1 MKPIYPLA
9 IVPFV
14 VALGACSSGS
24 KSQGQ
29 PSGNGPDGGLVN
41 NDGGMVGDGSSTG
54 DGGDDGG
61 GAAATQYDAKLVGA
75 QVAPAAVMTSASG
88 AGKFMLQSDGQTLTY
103 DLTQNVAN
111 VMSVN
116 LNIGAVSEPGM
127 VSHTL
132 TPVSAHMKGSITLSS
147 DEQTAI
153 AADQLYVDVKSSAN
167 PNGEIRGQIVPPN
180 SEIFVAYPTG
190 QQEVPPVMSTYT
202 AHAGFIMNWDST
214 AMTGSLVYHL
224 VTTAVPTNVYIQ
236 RSIGA
241 TNGSTVYSVQGLS
254 GTMDG
259 TLSLTNQSDQS
270 DVEQGRFSVNI
281 TTAANE
287 GGELR
292 GQIIPPGTTLF
303 TGVLSGTNEVPPV
316 ASQAQGGAQFVLSA
330 DHKSVSYEADVSGT
344 IPTGAEMG
352 NAPAGMPSSV
362 MYQLTVVGQSA
373 LGNLNVTS
381 SDVQKLMAGTVFTN
395 IRTASYPNGELRAN
409 LSLQAQPSQQ

>member
-29 PSGNGPDGGLVN
+29 PSGKGPDGGMVN
-41 NDGGMVGDGSSTG
+41 NDGGVIGDDASTDG
-54 DGGDDGG
+54 GGDDGG
-61 GAAATQYDAKLVGA
+61 SAATEYDAKLVGA

-88 AGKFMLQSDGQTLTY
+88 AGKFMLQPDGQTLTY

-116 LNIGAVSEPGM
+116 LNIGAVSDVGM

-132 TPVSAHMKGSITLSS
+132 TPVSAHMKGSITLTS
-147 DEQTAI
+147 DEQTAL

-167 PNGEIRGQIVPPN
+167 PNGEIRGQITSPGD
-180 SEIFVAYPTG
+180 EIFVAYPSG
-190 QQEVPPVMSTYT
+190 QQEVPPVMSSYT
-202 AHAGFIMNWDST
+202 GHAGFIMSWDST
-214 AMTGSLVYHL
+214 AMTGSLIYHI
-224 VTTAVPTNVYIQ
+224 VTTAVPTNVYVQ

-241 TNGSTVYSVQGLS
+241 TNGSTVYTLQDLS
-254 GTMDG
+254 GMMDG

-270 DVEQGRFSVNI
+270 DMEQGRFSINI
-281 TTAANE
+281 TTAANQ

-352 NAPAGMPSSV
+352 NAPAGMPPSV
-362 MYQLTVVGQSA
+362 MYQLTVIGQSA
-373 LGNLNVTS
+373 VGKLNVTS
-381 SDVQKLMAGTVFTN
+381 SDVQNLMAGTVFTN
-395 IRTASYPNGELRAN
+395 IRTASYPQGELRAN
-409 LSLQAQPSQQ
+409 LAVQAQPSQQ